1 MIFLNNYNPYKLT
14 ALTRKT
20 LSAPVKTLISKNY
33 LSKGETILDF
43 GCGNGFDTVELQKQ
57 GYNIIGYDK
66 FNQAYSIPQLLKN
79 KYDTIICN
87 FVFNVIPDLKEHKKV
102 LETLKRLSDNV
113 YIAVRSDIKA
123 IKNSWEFIEPYQCY
137 KTPKGS
143 YQRFYDENMIY
154 NYFGEVHYIH
164 NGNNYRLFKLKY

>member
-20 LSAPVKTLISKNY
+20 LSAPVKTLVNKNY
-33 LSKGETILDF
+33 LNKEKTILDF

-57 GYNIIGYDK
+57 GYNIVGYDK
-66 FNQAYSIPQLLKN
+66 FNSVYSIPQLLKN

-87 FVFNVIPDLKEHKKV
+87 FVFNVIPDLKEHKHV
-102 LETLKRLSDNV
+102 LETLKRLSNNV

-123 IKNSWEFIEPYQCY
+123 IKDNWEFIEPYQCY

-143 YQRFYDENMIY
+143 YQRFYDENMIE
-154 NYFGEVHYIH
+154 NLFGKVEYIH
-164 NGNNYRLFKLKY
+164 NGNNYRLFKLKC

>member
-20 LSAPVKTLISKNY
+20 LSAPVKTLVNKNY
-33 LSKGETILDF
+33 LNKEKTILDF

-57 GYNIIGYDK
+57 GYNIVGYDK
-66 FNQAYSIPQLLKN
+66 FNSVYSIPQLLKN

-87 FVFNVIPDLKEHKKV
+87 FVFNVIPDLKEHKHV
-102 LETLKRLSDNV
+102 LETLKRLSNNV

-123 IKNSWEFIEPYQCY
+123 IKDNWEFIEPYQCY

-143 YQRFYDENMIY
+143 YQRFYNENMIY